1 MRRLILL
8 RHAKSDWPAGTED
21 HARPL
26 AKRGRKAAPVMGEYL
41 AREGLLPDL
50 VLVSSARRTRETWD
64 IIAPK
69 LAGVMPL
76 PPPVE
81 WHDGLYHAS
90 PEAILSIV
98 GSVPATARCVL
109 VVGHN
114 PGLHDLACRSV
125 GHGDRYAFVRLKQ
138 GLPTAGVVVL
148 DFPVEDWS
156 GLVSGD
162 ARLDRFVTPAMIGD
176 DGDDA

>member
-8 RHAKSDWPAGTED
+8 RHAKSDWPSGTED

-26 AKRGRKAAPVMGEYL
+26 AKRGRKAAPVMGDYL

-64 IIAPK
+64 LVALQ
-69 LAGVMPL
+69 LARAMPL

-90 PEAILSIV
+90 PDAILAIV
-98 GSVPATARCVL
+98 GTTPASVRSL
-109 VVGHN
+109 VVIGHN

-125 GHGDRYAFVRLKQ
+125 GHGDRYAFARLKQ
-138 GLPTAGVVVL
+138 GLPTAGLVVL
-148 DFPVEDWS
+148 DFPAEDWA
-156 GLVSGD
+156 GLAAGD
-162 ARLDRFVTPAMIGD
+162 ARLDRFVTPAMLSGE
-176 DGDDA
+176 GDDA